1 MILSEDQI
9 NRYLRHIIMPE
20 ISGPGQKKIIES
32 TIYIYSSDV
41 KQASSLIYY
50 LASSGVGH
58 ISCYFNDKSGFEN
71 LYSNIH
77 DLNGDVVLSLIDNK
91 SVVDYTNS
99 PNNVGSVIRILTC
112 KFENITTDLMNYS
125 SDLDC
130 TKFVPTI
137 VAINYGW
144 ECLLQTF
151 KNQRDFNNLLIKPLN
166 LKSSFIGDEDGSI
179 LSSCL
184 LGALSVIECLKLCLD
199 LGADSDK
206 PLYFDLLSMHFNQLN
221 SKEFDLKIEDFT
233 KIACNERPISVDHK
247 TEYNT
252 KKLSESKVLI
262 IGAGGLGSPNV
273 YALSSVGIG
282 TIGLV
287 DYDKV
292 ELSNLNRQIIHSTS
306 RIEMS
311 KVESAEVFIKSFNP
325 NTKLITYNT
334 SLNINNAMSIIKDY
348 DVIVDALD
356 NFPDRYLLNDACF
369 FANKPLVDAAA
380 VKTHGLI
387 MTIIPNKSPC
397 YRCAFP
403 ALVKPSGSMTCSEAG
418 VLGPVP
424 GVMGFIQATEVVK
437 LLLNIG
443 DTLSGRIIYYE
454 ALDSDFETINIDKS
468 PNCDLCGTHPTITT
482 LVEYKNSCEINN

>member
-1 MILSEDQI
+1 
-9 NRYLRHIIMPE
+9 MPE
-20 ISGPGQKKIIES
+20 ISGPGQKKIVES
-32 TIYIYSSDV
+32 KVFIYSFAINE
-41 KQASSLIYY
+41 ASSLIYY
-50 LASSGVGH
+50 LAASGVGH
-58 ISCYFNDKSGFEN
+58 ISCCFNDESGFEN
-71 LYSNIH
+71 LYNNVH
-77 DLNGDVVLSLIDNK
+77 DLNGDVTIELLGNK
-91 SVVDYTNS
+91 SIVAYTNS
-99 PNNVGSVIRILTC
+99 PDSVGSVIRILIC
-112 KFENITTDLMNYS
+112 RFENLTNTLRNFS
-125 SDLDC
+125 SSLNCD
-130 TKFVPTI
+130 KFVPTI

-151 KNQRDFNNLLIKPLN
+151 KSQKDLDCLHIKTLDPN
-166 LKSSFIGDEDGSI
+166 PPSHIENEEGAI

-184 LGALSVIECLKLCLD
+184 LGAFNAIECIKLCAGIGTIQD
-199 LGADSDK
+199 N

-221 SKEFDLKIEDFT
+221 SKEFDLKISDFT
-233 KIACNERPISVDHK
+233 KRAYGEKQVSVDYK
-247 TEYNT
+247 KDYDAS
-252 KKLSESKVLI
+252 KLSKGKVLI

-273 YALSSVGIG
+273 YALASVGIG

-292 ELSNLNRQIIHSTS
+292 ELSNLNRQIVHSTS

-311 KVESAEVFIKSFNP
+311 KVKSAEIFIKGLNP

-334 SLNINNAMSIIKDY
+334 SLNINNANDIIKDY

-387 MTIIPNKSPC
+387 MTILPNKGPC

-403 ALVKPSGSMTCSEAG
+403 AHVKPSGAMTCSEAG

-424 GVMGFIQATEVVK
+424 GVMGFIQAAQVVK
-437 LLLNIG
+437 LLLKIG
-443 DTLSGRIIYYE
+443 DTQQGRVIYYE

-468 PNCDLCGTHPTITT
+468 SNCDLCGTHPTITT
-482 LVEYKNSCEINN
+482 LVEYKNSCEIKK